1 MIDHIS
7 LGVRDVKRAAAFY
20 DAVLAPLGMT
30 SVMHVDLPGRGL
42 LAVAYG
48 QDEHH
53 PTFWVQLPVNG
64 DAASAGNG
72 VHIAFAAADHA
83 AVDAFYLAAME
94 SGGSDEGGPGH
105 RVEYHPH
112 YYGAFVRDPDG
123 NKIEAC
129 CHAPE

>member
-20 DAVLAPLGMT
+20 DAVLAPLGMKP
-30 SVMHVDLPGRGL
+30 VMRVDIPGRGL

-48 QDEHH
+48 QDEQH
-53 PTFWVQLPVNG
+53 PTFWVQLPING

-72 VHIAFAAADHA
+72 VHVAFAAADHA

-112 YYGAFVRDPDG
+112 YYGAFVRDLDG
-123 NKIEAC
+123 HKIEAC

>member
-1 MIDHIS
+1 M
-7 LGVRDVKRAAAFY
+7 
-20 DAVLAPLGMT
+20 
-30 SVMHVDLPGRGL
+30 
-42 LAVAYG
+42 
-48 QDEHH
+48 
-53 PTFWVQLPVNG
+53 QLPING

-72 VHIAFAAADHA
+72 VHVAFSAADHA